1 MRQRRHE
8 ENQNKR
14 QNDDETEKNDER
26 RRQPVKSQA
35 LQMHG
40 QRIEQ
45 IGDDEGRGEGQ
56 DHAVEQPQQHDKAR
70 QGRKPEDDLPL
81 DPHEN
86 DLTTPWV

>member
-1 MRQRRHE
+1 MT
-8 ENQNKR
+8 K
-14 QNDDETEKNDER
+14 
-26 RRQPVKSQA
+26 A
-35 LQMHG
+35 A
-40 QRIEQ
+40 
-45 IGDDEGRGEGQ
+45 GEGQ